1 MKNVSQ
7 KEISDYLDF
16 LRTTGD
22 VNMFGSVPYI
32 QAVFGVDKAE
42 AKAALKQWMDDF
54 KEQ

>member
-7 KEISDYLDF
+7 KEINDYLNF

-32 QAVFGVDKAE
+32 QAVFGIDKAE
-42 AKAALKQWMDDF
+42 ATAALNQWMKDF
-54 KEQ
+54 KP